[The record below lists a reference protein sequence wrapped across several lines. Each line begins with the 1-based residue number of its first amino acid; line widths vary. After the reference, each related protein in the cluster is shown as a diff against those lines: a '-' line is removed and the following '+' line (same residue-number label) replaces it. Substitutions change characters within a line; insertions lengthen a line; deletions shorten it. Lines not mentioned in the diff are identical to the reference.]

1 MALQMAERALQ
12 CNYIRKDPQTTLSS
26 MGPGAWGGGPGT
38 SIEVIIFIDYSFGFF
53 LMPFYFEKNWQK
65 NLNKFTL

>member
-26 MGPGAWGGGPGT
+26 MGPGAAPGPGGGDLYWGH
-38 SIEVIIFIDYSFGFF
+38 Y
-53 LMPFYFEKNWQK
+53 FY
-65 NLNKFTL
+65 